1 MIYSTSFSTN
11 DEVTASA
18 SSTPRTSSFTPLNF
32 FYLNKKDYLNSPAG
46 WKKPNPDWCHLSP
59 TPAFSRYMQKPELI
73 PTEYL
78 CSKDDRG
85 RSCAQFLIVS

>member
-1 MIYSTSFSTN
+1 MIYSESFSTS
-11 DEVTASA
+11 DEIDAR
-18 SSTPRTSSFTPLNF
+18 PPTSRFTPLNF
-32 FYLNKKDYLNSPAG
+32 FYLNKKCDYLNSPAG